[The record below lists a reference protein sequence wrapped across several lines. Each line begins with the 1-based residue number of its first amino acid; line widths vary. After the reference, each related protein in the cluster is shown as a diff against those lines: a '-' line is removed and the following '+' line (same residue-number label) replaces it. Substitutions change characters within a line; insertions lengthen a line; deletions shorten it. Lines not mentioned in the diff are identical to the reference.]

1 VDDDIREPPAAQ
13 EILPMTQASTSS
25 TSTTPIATNPER
37 MNLEWFKSALG
48 GAGLLTEADL
58 TGVDLEP
65 VGGGV
70 LARMVKATLTYA
82 GPTTAPASV
91 VVKYPTD
98 DPGSLGLVQAMGF
111 YELETRFYQ
120 DVAPLVPDMGLAH
133 CHLAQL
139 ASDNLNFNLIL
150 EDLSDSAVAGDVL
163 KAATADECSRALGEL
178 VAFQAPLWNS
188 SKVAQLDWLANPG
201 RTIGTFDALP
211 AGLETF
217 VTRFGD
223 RLDPAHIAL
232 FESVLPR
239 AGEWV
244 RSWKAPTVVQ
254 HGDFRSDNLMY
265 PKDASSDRTVVV
277 DFQTVRLGPPGLD
290 AAYFLGA
297 SLPTDQRREIE
308 RDLVAE
314 YQQRL
319 ASAGVQDFDF
329 DAAWAAYREGAMY
342 GVFLFVGMG
351 AQVED
356 SERAVSVITDQIR
369 RYADMAI
376 DLEAPQAAGLV

>member
-1 VDDDIREPPAAQ
+1 MAKPSAVQ
-13 EILPMTQASTSS
+13 EILSMTQASTPTG
-25 TSTTPIATNPER
+25 TSATPIVTSPDQ
-37 MNLEWFKSALG
+37 MNLDWFRSALG
-48 GAGLLTEADL
+48 GAGLLAEADL
-58 TGVDLEP
+58 SGVELDP
-65 VGGGV
+65 VGGGII
-70 LARMVKATLTYA
+70 ARMVRATLTYA
-82 GPTTAPASV
+82 GPTSAPGSV

-98 DPGSLGLVQAMGF
+98 DPGSYGLAQAMGM

-120 DVAPLVPDMGLAH
+120 DVAPLLPNMGLAQVY
-133 CHLAQL
+133 LAQL
-139 ASDNLNFNLIL
+139 ADNATDFNVIL
-150 EDLSDSAVAGDVL
+150 EDLSGTATAGDVL
-163 KAATADECSRALGEL
+163 RAASADECARALGEL

-188 SKVAQLDWLANPG
+188 PKVAQLEWLADPR
-201 RTIGTFDALP
+201 RTIGVFDALP

-217 VTRFGD
+217 VARFGD
-223 RLDPAHIAL
+223 RLDAAHIKL

-239 AGEWV
+239 SGEWV

-254 HGDFRSDNLMY
+254 HGDFRSDNVMY
-265 PKDASSDRTVVV
+265 PTDPDSDRTVVV

-297 SLPTDQRREIE
+297 SLPTDQRRAVE
-308 RDLVAE
+308 RDLISE
-314 YQQRL
+314 YHQRL
-319 ASAGVQDFDF
+319 VKSGVEDFDF
-329 DAAWAAYREGAMY
+329 DDAWAAYREGAMY

-376 DLEAPQAAGLV
+376 DLDAPQAAGLV